1 MSAPSWE
8 EMEAK
13 RIEMIQSLREV
24 SSAMT
29 RCVQVIEEYT
39 SLSPVHLSKPDLLQP
54 LTAGGPL
61 AVALASGLADAGVGS
76 SGKKERKK
84 KEKKIRDPNAPKRPP
99 SAYILFQNEV
109 RDDIRTSN
117 PGMPYKDVL
126 QIISQ
131 RWKELPDSEKKIF
144 EDAYAAAHNNF
155 RAEEE
160 AYAKKDVVEV
170 DPALM
175 ESSDDSSDDDSSEGE
190 STPAAPMPAP
200 TLAAAEKH
208 KKDKKRKTKEEEAAV
223 NAVLGEGKDKKK
235 KKKSKD

>member
-13 RIEMIQSLREV
+13 RIEVSAHHLLLQRLRCSSFNAQMIQSLREV

-76 SGKKERKK
+76 TGKKERKK

-131 RWKELPDSEKKIF
+131 RWKELPDSEKKVSQF
-144 EDAYAAAHNNF
+144 CGFGN
-155 RAEEE
+155 RG
-160 AYAKKDVVEV
+160 
-170 DPALM
+170 
-175 ESSDDSSDDDSSEGE
+175 S
-190 STPAAPMPAP
+190 
-200 TLAAAEKH
+200 
-208 KKDKKRKTKEEEAAV
+208 
-223 NAVLGEGKDKKK
+223 LGFC
-235 KKKSKD
+235 

>member
-13 RIEMIQSLREV
+13 RIEVSARCLLLQKERPRCSTFITQMIQSLREV

-131 RWKELPDSEKKIF
+131 RWKELPDSEKK
-144 EDAYAAAHNNF
+144 
-155 RAEEE
+155 
-160 AYAKKDVVEV
+160 V
-170 DPALM
+170 
-175 ESSDDSSDDDSSEGE
+175 S
-190 STPAAPMPAP
+190 
-200 TLAAAEKH
+200 
-208 KKDKKRKTKEEEAAV
+208 
-223 NAVLGEGKDKKK
+223 
-235 KKKSKD
+235 